1 MCEQGCLTAHPLAFL
16 EEFSNRIDEGVAY
29 MTQLSGAFEDAQ
41 NETFLIDTLSNE
53 CGADVSFLPETLGS
67 LKDHLQNLQDQIHAF
82 VDLTSC
88 SRVSPIIRRI
98 THGAVCDESA
108 KAFTWIWASCFSLLV
123 CCFTLLTVRSALFNS
138 IKKGKSRD
146 KKSTRVVEK
155 EFEEYK
161 EYMAEYYGD
170 EVGKW
175 KVEGTK
181 KKTKMDHIEF
191 DLGSQFIQRNPTFDT
206 ETTSPDSE
214 RGGIFKFENSDE
226 PSEESKSK
234 TSTKE
239 QVGDDENSFGSSY
252 ESCSDDSRSEH
263 SEDDK
268 SAFISFFV
276 ETKSMARHSLQNVR
290 DMGSVIGDNI
300 STIGG
305 SVIGGSVMGGRGDD
319 GSVLSSFSSKA
330 SSLARQAVHNARKLK
345 PLLLRGHNQDDS
357 ASIDDESLFLSPM
370 NELWPDQPSSLSPG
384 QERKDFQEIS
394 SHQELPKTASRRST
408 RDGVNI
414 QGRHPISSATTRSS
428 TSARR
433 GVDGILRLITPT
445 SDDGSGKNSKRA
457 KTPMAPKKPIRF
469 LSRTTEYSQDEIQP
483 LTPNRTPGSNSNV
496 QPLKLRL
503 SPYLSAGHRSD
514 SNDSAPYQRRQ
525 GRRSR
530 YSRTRVSLDDEID
543 GRERSTR
550 RSDPPASPPRRQR
563 FFKGGRIP

>member
-1 MCEQGCLTAHPLAFL
+1 LTAHPLAFL
-16 EEFSNRIDEGVAY
+16 EGFSNRIDEGVAY

-53 CGADVSFLPETLGS
+53 CGADVSFLPETLSS
-67 LKDHLQNLQDQIHAF
+67 LQDHLQNLQDQMHAF

-123 CCFTLLTVRSALFNS
+123 CCFTLLTVRAALFNS
-138 IKKGKSRD
+138 IKKGKSRER
-146 KKSTRVVEK
+146 KPKRVVEK

-161 EYMAEYYGD
+161 QYMAEYYGE

-181 KKTKMDHIEF
+181 KKSKVNHIEF

-206 ETTSPDSE
+206 ETTSPDSA

-226 PSEESKSK
+226 PPEESESK
-234 TSTKE
+234 TNTEE
-239 QVGDDENSFGSSY
+239 QAGDDEFSNGSSY
-252 ESCSDDSRSEH
+252 ESCSDESQSERG
-263 SEDDK
+263 EDDK
-268 SAFISFFV
+268 SAFVSFFV

-319 GSVLSSFSSKA
+319 GSVLSSFSSLSSKA
-330 SSLARQAVHNARKLK
+330 SSFARQAVQNARKLK
-345 PLLLRGHNQDDS
+345 PLLLGGHNQDDS

-370 NELWPDQPSSLSPG
+370 NKLWHDQPSSLPPG
-384 QERKDFQEIS
+384 QERQEFS

-414 QGRHPISSATTRSS
+414 QGRHPISSVTTRSS
-428 TSARR
+428 ATSRR
-433 GVDGILRLITPT
+433 GVDGIWRLITPT
-445 SDDGSGKNSKRA
+445 SDDGSGKNSMRA

-469 LSRTTEYSQDEIQP
+469 LSRTTDYSQEEIQP
-483 LTPNRTPGSNSNV
+483 LTPNRTPGPSLTTNSNV

-503 SPYLSAGHRSD
+503 SPYLSAGYRSD
-514 SNDSAPYQRRQ
+514 SLDSAPYQRRP
-525 GRRSR
+525 R
-530 YSRTRVSLDDEID
+530 YGRTRVSLDDEID

-550 RSDPPASPPRRQR
+550 RSDPPASPPRRQQ